1 MEHVNNTASHT
12 TKMIRWIARIW
23 GAVLIG
29 ITLIILAGYGMNW
42 VRTGTPDPHAAADY
56 PPSENLIP
64 LTLVLSVLGV
74 GIAWRWEGLGGAINV
89 AFYLANLAV
98 HHWILS
104 PRPYPY
110 VLAIIIT
117 PPGIL
122 FLACWW
128 RSRKSRIIHNGD

>member
-1 MEHVNNTASHT
+1 VTKANDT
-12 TKMIRWIARIW
+12 TNRITNMMRRIARIW
-23 GAVLIG
+23 SAVLIG
-29 ITLIILAGYGMNW
+29 ITLIILIGYGMNW
-42 VRTGTPDPHAAADY
+42 VKTGTADSYAMDNY

-64 LTLVLSVLGV
+64 LTLVLSVLGA
-74 GIAWRWEGLGGAINV
+74 GIAWRWEGWGGAINI
-89 AFYLANLAV
+89 ASCLANLAV

-128 RSRKSRIIHNGD
+128 RSR

>member
-1 MEHVNNTASHT
+1 MTKANGT
-12 TKMIRWIARIW
+12 TNRTTNMMRRIARIW
-23 GAVLIG
+23 AAVLIG
-29 ITLIILAGYGMNW
+29 ITLIILIGYGVNW
-42 VRTGTPDPHAAADY
+42 ARAGTADPYAMDNY

-64 LTLVLSVLGV
+64 LTLFLSVLGA
-74 GIAWRWEGLGGAINV
+74 GIAWRWEGWGGAINI
-89 AFYLANLAV
+89 ASYLANLAV

-110 VLAIIIT
+110 VLALIIT

-128 RSRKSRIIHNGD
+128 RSR